1 MFKLFIS
8 EVEFVLKSKTIIVCF
23 LFLDLKLNTKEGATN
38 EKIYKKNSRKT
49 VKLEMKKMRKAI
61 ESIKFIY
68 KDEINDKSK
77 TNITPLHFLSRYPFL
92 YP

>member
-23 LFLDLKLNTKEGATN
+23 LFLDLKLNTREGATN